1 MLLLDAVCWTIQRK
15 GRYYRRGGRRKR
27 HGEQTAN
34 MISSPLRECLVEM
47 LGDDGEVHDMLVG
60 AASLYDAA
68 EQALREWAAAAPC
81 LF

>member
-1 MLLLDAVCWTIQRK
+1 
-15 GRYYRRGGRRKR
+15 
-27 HGEQTAN
+27 

-68 EQALREWAAAAPC
+68 EQALREWAAAAPY